1 MSNETP
7 ILARARKDPPEREP
21 LFQLQ
26 EQLEAGG
33 TAAAWRMFWDAG
45 DYVADESVEYEVRDL
60 MGCHWGLE
68 GERVSARS
76 RRMPDDASHVWEVT
90 RGGAP
95 WYEGT
100 LDEALAFGG
109 TASASVTIHDVVRTV
124 TVHDRFLSA
133 GGSLDATTR
142 IGFVY
147 DVQAKR
153 LVVTEAPC
161 G

>member
-1 MSNETP
+1 MNETP
-7 ILARARKDPPEREP
+7 ILARPRKDPPEREP
-21 LFQLQ
+21 LFELT
-26 EQLEAGG
+26 EQLDAGG
-33 TAAAWRMFWDAG
+33 TAAAYRMYWDGA
-45 DYVADESVEYEVRDL
+45 DYVADESIEYEVRDL
-60 MGCHWGLE
+60 MGCHWGLK

-100 LDEALAFGG
+100 LDEALSFDG
-109 TASASVTIHDVVRTV
+109 TAEASVTIHGDSKTV
-124 TVHDRFLSA
+124 TVTDRFLSA
-133 GGSLDATTR
+133 GGSLDSASR

-147 DVQAKR
+147 DVQNGR

-161 G
+161 